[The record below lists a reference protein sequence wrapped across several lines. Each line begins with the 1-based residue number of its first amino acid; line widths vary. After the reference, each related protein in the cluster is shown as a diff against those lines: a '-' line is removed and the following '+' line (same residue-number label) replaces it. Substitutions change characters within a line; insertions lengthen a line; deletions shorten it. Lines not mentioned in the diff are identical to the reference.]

1 MSSQVYSDEEIRE
14 RRRQR
19 ILEAKRRK
27 RRRKIIN
34 RCIRIFAPPVAGAVV
49 LFLLI
54 FTGINLL
61 QSTNEA
67 KAGQESIQET
77 GKGNEAGHGVNGG
90 DGSSVG
96 EGGMIDPGAVGGG
109 EDGNGD
115 STSLGSLGN
124 GSAGGIVGGNVGN
137 GGQEGADGGNAGN
150 GGTEGANSGSMENGT
165 LGGPDNSAP
174 KVYSARTTEDT
185 KGLGEDIISSH
196 AILIDLDS
204 DSILAQKDA
213 MSRMN
218 PASMTKILT
227 VLVAAEHVTNLDDTF
242 TITLDI
248 TDYSFVNDCS
258 CVGFA
263 RDETVTIR
271 DLFYGT
277 ILPSGADAAAALA
290 TYVAGSKEAFVDMMN
305 DKLRELGLSDTAH
318 MTNCVGLYDEN
329 HYCTAYDMAMILE
342 AALDNEL
349 CREVMS
355 AHTYTTSAT
364 EQHPEGITVSNWFLR
379 RIEDKDTGGEVVC
392 AKTGYVIQSGNCAAS
407 YAVDGNGKRFV
418 CVTANANSAWRCI
431 YDHVALYK
439 QFSTVQG

>member
-27 RRRKIIN
+27 RRKKIIN

-61 QSTNEA
+61 QSSNEA
-67 KAGQESIQET
+67 KAKQESIQGTEN
-77 GKGNEAGHGVNGG
+77 GNEAGHGVNGG

-96 EGGMIDPGAVGGG
+96 EGGMIDPGAVGSG

-115 STSLGSLGN
+115 SSVDGSLGN
-124 GSAGGIVGGNVGN
+124 GGA
-137 GGQEGADGGNAGN
+137 EGAVGGNAGN
-150 GGTEGANSGSMENGT
+150 GGAEGANGGSMGNGT
-165 LGGPDNSAP
+165 SGGPDNSAP

-185 KGLGEDIISSH
+185 RGLGEDIISSH